1 VRQPEA
7 RHRIGVNVFL
17 GLVADP
23 VRGQRQREVGDVN
36 DDDDDDDD
44 DD

>member
-1 VRQPEA
+1 VRNAEA
-7 RHRIGVNVFL
+7 RHRVSSDVFL

-44 DD
+44 D